1 MKKKEIEF
9 PFQFYMRSIVHNVKR
24 FLDTHLKPYD
34 ISSQQ
39 ARIVGLIYEKEIE
52 GVRLCQTDI
61 EGLIGISGASV
72 TSLLQGLEK
81 KGFIQR
87 TTSSSDERIKELTLM
102 HKGQELI
109 NEFKS
114 VFIRTEKKITQGMTD
129 EQKEL
134 YLQLLQLI
142 NKTFEN
148 AAACSPKP
156 CAKAGNVSPAK
167 SGVSSLK
174 NIKISTPK
182 ESTESADNRIGEIQ
196 S

>member
-1 MKKKEIEF
+1 MKKNGTEY

-24 FLDTHLKPYD
+24 FLDVHLKPYG

-39 ARIVGLIYEKEIE
+39 ARIVGFIYEKEIE

-61 EGLIGISGASV
+61 EVLMGITGASV

-87 TTSSSDERIKELTLM
+87 TTSTTDERIKELTLT
-102 HKGQELI
+102 HKGQDLI
-109 NEFKS
+109 NEFKA
-114 VFIRTEKKITQGMTD
+114 VFIETEKKITHGMTD

-142 NKTFEN
+142 NKTFE
-148 AAACSPKP
+148 S
-156 CAKAGNVSPAK
+156 
-167 SGVSSLK
+167 
-174 NIKISTPK
+174 
-182 ESTESADNRIGEIQ
+182 
-196 S
+196 